1 MSIFKLAGTLSNDA
15 ASLEREAQSVSFS
28 LQHRKEN
35 RAMTAYLDL
44 SQFHLC
50 LQEEDKP
57 YWIFDPK
64 SDVEYEQLEEFL
76 HIDEI
81 AAKLVTEGEAHLEQ
95 AGGGLEPG
103 EQADWSRIYKVTL
116 SDSETDAEIKTE
128 KGETI
133 YVLIVVMV
141 KDGKFTKFWAAFLC
155 SKKNSK
161 YLFADQAAYHD
172 IVREVLE
179 ASHTP
184 PLHGPN

>member
-1 MSIFKLAGTLSNDA
+1 
-15 ASLEREAQSVSFS
+15 
-28 LQHRKEN
+28 
-35 RAMTAYLDL
+35 MTAYLDL

-50 LQEEDKP
+50 LQEDDKP

-64 SDVEYEQLEEFL
+64 SDAEYDQLAEFL

-81 AAKLVTEGEAHLEQ
+81 AAKLATEGEAHLEQ
-95 AGGGLEPG
+95 AGGGLEPRD
-103 EQADWSRIYKVTL
+103 QADWSRIYKVTL

-155 SKKNSK
+155 SRKNSK

-179 ASHTP
+179 ACHTS
-184 PLHGPN
+184 PLHGLN

>member
-1 MSIFKLAGTLSNDA
+1 
-15 ASLEREAQSVSFS
+15 
-28 LQHRKEN
+28 
-35 RAMTAYLDL
+35 MTAYLDL

-50 LQEEDKP
+50 LQEDDKP
-57 YWIFDPK
+57 YGIFDPK
-64 SDVEYEQLEEFL
+64 SDAEYDQLAKLL

-81 AAKLVTEGEAHLEQ
+81 AAKLITEGEAHLEQ

-116 SDSETDAEIKTE
+116 SDSKTAAEIKTK
-128 KGETI
+128 KGEII

-141 KDGKFTKFWAAFLC
+141 KEGKFTKFWAAFLC

-161 YLFADQAAYHD
+161 YLFADQAGYHD
-172 IVREVLE
+172 IVREVLK

-184 PLHGPN
+184 PLHGLN

>member
-1 MSIFKLAGTLSNDA
+1 
-15 ASLEREAQSVSFS
+15 
-28 LQHRKEN
+28 
-35 RAMTAYLDL
+35 MTEYLDL

-50 LQEEDKP
+50 LQEDDKA

-64 SDVEYEQLEEFL
+64 SDAECDQLAEFL
-76 HIDEI
+76 HIEEI

-95 AGGGLEPG
+95 AGGALEPG
-103 EQADWSRIYKVTL
+103 EQADWSRIYKLRL
-116 SDSETDAEIKTE
+116 SDSETDTEIKTE

-141 KDGKFTKFWAAFLC
+141 KDGKFTQFWTAFLC

-179 ASHTP
+179 VGHTP
-184 PLHGPN
+184 PLHSQN